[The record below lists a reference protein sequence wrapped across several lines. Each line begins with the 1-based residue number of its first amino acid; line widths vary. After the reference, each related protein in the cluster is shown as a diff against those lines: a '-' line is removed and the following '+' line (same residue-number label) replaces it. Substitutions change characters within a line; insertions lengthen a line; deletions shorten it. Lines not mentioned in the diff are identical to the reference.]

1 MTWLPTIDPMQGA
14 VTLIDTVPSAPNW
27 SAGDVVKFS
36 RINKGAS
43 SYVGDGNVSLN
54 ASTGR
59 ISLPNKPCLLYGAVS
74 YYIGQNTGGT
84 ATYLTLQ
91 WYDVTNATYI
101 GSKGIAWSY
110 RLDFYF
116 ALRTQQADEQAVAL
130 VDQGQD
136 VELHVVSPVNK
147 GPFTIQGD
155 VVLPR
160 HSKSRAIIMELN

>member
-27 SAGDVVKFS
+27 NAGDVVKFS

-54 ASTGR
+54 SSTGR

-74 YYIGQNTGGT
+74 YYAGSG

-91 WYDVTNATYI
+91 WYDVTNGVYI
-101 GSKGIAWSY
+101 GSKGIAWSA
-110 RLDFYF
+110 RLDLYF
-116 ALRTQQADEQAVAL
+116 AKRTQQADEQAVAL
-130 VDQGQD
+130 IDQGQD
-136 VELHVVSPVNK
+136 VELHIVSPIDKASNV
-147 GPFTIQGD
+147 IQGD
-155 VVLPR
+155 VVQAR
-160 HSKSRAIIMELN
+160 HSKSRAVIMELN

>member
-74 YYIGQNTGGT
+74 YYIGQTSTNP
-84 ATYLTLQ
+84 TYLTLE

-110 RLDFYF
+110 RLDKYF
-116 ALRTQQADEQAVAL
+116 LIRTQQADEQAVAL

-136 VELHVVSPVNK
+136 VELRIVSPINK
-147 GPFTIQGD
+147 SSYTIQGD
-155 VVLPR
+155 VVLAR